1 MGVRVPRPLRDRTQ
15 VINRPFCQVFV
26 SVFGSPVEKR
36 QCYSWLVEHAPAFKY
51 ALSQSLKDMKGVPE
65 IHFKQT
71 DISAAVDVMATIER
85 LAAERRGREED
96 EYLEGGEPL
105 GVIQGLDFD
114 YEDDLD

>member
-1 MGVRVPRPLRDRTQ
+1 
-15 VINRPFCQVFV
+15 V

-36 QCYSWLVEHAPAFKY
+36 QCYAWLVAHAPAFKH

-85 LAAERRGREED
+85 LAMERQAKED
-96 EYLEGGEPL
+96 SEYEEGGGSM
-105 GVIQGLDFD
+105 GVIDGLDFD
-114 YEDDLD
+114 YEEDLK